1 MAGKIRY
8 LLNRNGRYFAR
19 LVVPTDLRPHLGGK
33 SELRKSLGPD
43 YRTAIKLLPGAVAEL
58 QHQIGLAE
66 RKTLTVGEKP
76 AARYPLLPNEIAAIS
91 YQRRLAFDEELRKSD
106 PRYASVGI
114 DDKLVIELKLGMAG
128 RLSDEELNELVG
140 ELIERYRQIGNSSA
154 QIGSKEWRELAI
166 ALCFSEYEA
175 LARAAERDEGDWTG
189 VPVIPFL
196 AAEPIREQE
205 LPPVKMRTLFDDY
218 IASRKQIGKGREA
231 GRRWTPAV
239 ESLIKFVGHDNARKV
254 TKTNLRLWRDVLVG
268 ELDPKTVSDVYL
280 ASIRTILQWAVSN
293 DILETNVAVEVRQE
307 VPKKIRNREKGYTTP
322 EATKILAAAAAY
334 NPKNSTKTY
343 NQENP
348 QTTAA
353 KRWTP
358 FLCAFSG
365 ARVVEITQLRTQD
378 FRTENGAYVMRI
390 KPDAG
395 TVKTG
400 LYRDVPI
407 HAQLL
412 DMGFQDFVEGSR
424 GPLFYSNSIDRDA
437 LRAARTVAA
446 SVGRWLH
453 ANNLSVPTVP
463 PNHGWR
469 HRFKTVGREVG
480 IADRVLDAL
489 TGHSS
494 TTVGDSYGDVT
505 IATMVAAISKLPSYE
520 IPGASKA

>member
-1 MAGKIRY
+1 M
-8 LLNRNGRYFAR
+8 
-19 LVVPTDLRPHLGGK
+19 
-33 SELRKSLGPD
+33 
-43 YRTAIKLLPGAVAEL
+43 
-58 QHQIGLAE
+58 
-66 RKTLTVGEKP
+66 P
-76 AARYPLLPNEIAAIS
+76 AARYPLLPNQIAALN
-91 YQRRLAFDEELRKSD
+91 YQARLMFDEELRKSD
-106 PRYASVGI
+106 SRYASFGCV
-114 DDKLVIELKLGMAG
+114 DDILAAELKKGMAG
-128 RLSDEELNELVG
+128 SLTDEEMHALVG
-140 ELIERYRQIGNSSA
+140 ERIERYRQIGNTSA
-154 QIGSKEWRELAI
+154 KFGTKEWRELAMP
-166 ALCFSEYEA
+166 LCFSEYEA
-175 LARAAERDEGDWTG
+175 MARAAERDEGDWTG

-239 ESLIKFVGHDNARKV
+239 ESLIKFVGHDDARKV

-334 NPKNSTKTY
+334 KPKNSTKTY